1 MSLESHPTASSITPQ
16 RTLGHWHADATPPSF
31 DAAGWRDPLSA
42 LEAPLFLLWDGERH
56 GVGMGGQASIGAG
69 ITNGTSGAFDLTGF
83 VPPCPPEALGDPAF
97 RAAHGI
103 RYAYVTGAMA
113 NGIASV
119 ELVET
124 IARSGMLAF
133 FGAAG
138 LQVSQV
144 DAAIHRLKASI
155 GDLPHGFNL
164 IHSPNE
170 PHLEAAVVDLYLR
183 EGVRLVEASAY
194 LDLTL
199 PVVRYRVMGIRREA
213 DGSITA
219 PNKVMAKVSRIE
231 VATKFF
237 APPPERF
244 LKELV
249 ASGDISTEQAE
260 WARRIPMADDLT
272 AEADSGGHTD
282 NRPALTLLPTLI
294 ALRDRMQSEHGYAT
308 PLRVGAAGGIGTPES
323 AAAAFAMGAAY
334 IVTGT
339 VNQACIE
346 SGSSDLV
353 RAMLAETEQADVTMA
368 PAADMFEMGV
378 TVQVLKRGTMFAMR
392 AQKLYEI
399 YRNYGG
405 IEAMPESERIK
416 LEKTVFRLPMDEV
429 WEQTKR
435 YFQTVDPRQIER
447 GEQDAKHRMAL
458 IFRWYL
464 GQSSTWANRGIED
477 RKIDYQIWCGPVMG
491 AFNEWVRGSFLEEF
505 RNREAAVVALNILF
519 GAAYLTRA
527 NAVRQQG
534 VPLEASVVRVEPQ
547 PLATLA
553 GCGTA

>member
-1 MSLESHPTASSITPQ
+1 MQPATTPP
-16 RTLGHWHADATPPSF
+16 RTLGLWNADTTPPTF
-31 DAAGWRDPLSA
+31 DAAGWRDALAA
-42 LEAPLFLLWDGERH
+42 LESPLYLLWDGEQH
-56 GVGMGGQASIGAG
+56 GVGMGGQANLGAA
-69 ITNGTSGAFDLTGF
+69 ITNGANGAFDVTGF
-83 VPPCPPEALGDPAF
+83 VAPCPPDALGDPAF
-97 RAAHGI
+97 RAAHGV

-124 IARSGMLAF
+124 IARAGMLAF

-138 LQVSQV
+138 LPV
-144 DAAIHRLKASI
+144 AAVEESIHRLQSSI
-155 GDLPHGFNL
+155 GELPHGFNL

-199 PVVRYRVMGIRREA
+199 PVVRYRVSGIHRAA
-213 DGSITA
+213 DGTIIA

-231 VATKFF
+231 VASKFF

-249 ASGDISTEQAE
+249 AAGDITAEQAE
-260 WARRIPMADDLT
+260 WASHIPMAEDLT

-294 ALRDRMQSEHGYAT
+294 AQRDRAQAEYGYAT

-353 RAMLAETEQADVTMA
+353 RTMLAETGQADVTMA

-399 YRNYGG
+399 YRAHAG
-405 IEAMPESERIK
+405 IEAMPEAERIK
-416 LEKTVFRLPMDEV
+416 LEKSVFRLPMDEV

-435 YFQTVDPRQIER
+435 YFETVDPRQIQR
-447 GEQDAKHRMAL
+447 GEQDPKHRMAL

-477 RKIDYQIWCGPVMG
+477 RKVDYQIWCGPVMG
-491 AFNEWVRGSFLEEF
+491 AFNEWVRGSFLEDWK
-505 RNREAAVVALNILF
+505 NREATVVALNILF

-527 NAVRQQG
+527 NAARQQG
-534 VPLEASVVRVEPQ
+534 VPLEPAVVRVDPQ

-553 GCGTA
+553 GCGAA

>member
-1 MSLESHPTASSITPQ
+1 MLDT
-16 RTLGHWHADATPPSF
+16 
-31 DAAGWRDPLSA
+31 
-42 LEAPLFLLWDGERH
+42 PLFLVWDGEKH
-56 GVGMGGQASIGAG
+56 GVGMGGQASLGTTA
-69 ITNGTSGAFDLTGF
+69 TNGTSGAFDLAGF
-83 VPPCPPEALGDPAF
+83 VPPCPAEALGDPHF
-97 RAAHGI
+97 REAHGV

-113 NGIASV
+113 NGIAST
-119 ELVET
+119 ELVES
-124 IARSGMLAF
+124 IAQAGMLAF
-133 FGAAG
+133 FGSAG
-138 LQVSQV
+138 LPINEVE
-144 DAAIHRLKASI
+144 AAVHRLKDTLD
-155 GDLPHGFNL
+155 GLPYGFNL

-199 PVVRYRVMGIRREA
+199 PVVRYRVSGIRREA
-213 DGSITA
+213 DGTITA

-231 VATKFF
+231 VASKFF

-249 ASGDISTEQAE
+249 ASGDITAEQAE
-260 WARRIPMADDLT
+260 WARYIPMAEDLT

-294 ALRDRMQSEHGYAT
+294 ALRDRMQAEHGYAT

-339 VNQACIE
+339 VNQGCVE

-353 RAMLAETEQADVTMA
+353 RTMLAETEQADVTMA

-392 AQKLYEI
+392 AQKLYEL
-399 YRNYGG
+399 YRAHAG
-405 IEAMPESERIK
+405 IEAMPEAERIK
-416 LEKTVFRLPMDEV
+416 LEKTVFRLPMNEV

-435 YFQTVDPRQIER
+435 YFQGVDPRQIER
-447 GEQDAKHRMAL
+447 GEQDPKHRMAL

-477 RKIDYQIWCGPVMG
+477 RKVDYQVWCGPVMG
-491 AFNEWVRGSFLEEF
+491 AFNEWVRGSFLEDW

-527 NAVRQQG
+527 NAARQQG
-534 VPLEASVVRVEPQ
+534 VPLEAAVLRVNPQ

-553 GCGTA
+553 GCGAA

>member
-1 MSLESHPTASSITPQ
+1 
-16 RTLGHWHADATPPSF
+16 
-31 DAAGWRDPLSA
+31 
-42 LEAPLFLLWDGERH
+42 
-56 GVGMGGQASIGAG
+56 
-69 ITNGTSGAFDLTGF
+69 
-83 VPPCPPEALGDPAF
+83 
-97 RAAHGI
+97 
-103 RYAYVTGAMA
+103 
-113 NGIASV
+113 
-119 ELVET
+119 
-124 IARSGMLAF
+124 
-133 FGAAG
+133 
-138 LQVSQV
+138 
-144 DAAIHRLKASI
+144 
-155 GDLPHGFNL
+155 
-164 IHSPNE
+164 
-170 PHLEAAVVDLYLR
+170 
-183 EGVRLVEASAY
+183 
-194 LDLTL
+194 
-199 PVVRYRVMGIRREA
+199 
-213 DGSITA
+213 
-219 PNKVMAKVSRIE
+219 
-231 VATKFF
+231 
-237 APPPERF
+237 

-249 ASGDISTEQAE
+249 ATGDITPEQAE
-260 WARRIPMADDLT
+260 WARQIPMAEDLT

-294 ALRDRMQSEHGYAT
+294 ALRDRMQAEYGYAT

-334 IVTGT
+334 AVTGT
-339 VNQACIE
+339 VNQACVE

-353 RAMLAETEQADVTMA
+353 RALLAETEQADVTMA

-399 YRNYGG
+399 YRAHAG

-416 LEKTVFRLPMDEV
+416 LEKTVFRLPMAEV

-491 AFNEWVRGSFLEEF
+491 AFNEWVRGSFLEDW

-519 GAAYLTRA
+519 GAAYLTRV
-527 NAVRQQG
+527 NAARQQG
-534 VPLEASVVRVEPQ
+534 VPLEPAVVRVEPQ
-547 PLATLA
+547 PLETLA
-553 GCGTA
+553 GCGAA